1 MFFLVCVSTAVRLLV
16 EKELLD
22 LLDKSRKTN
31 QVLGIT
37 GMLLYKEGNFMQFL
51 EGSREKV
58 IALMEKTRKD
68 PRHRGVITLLQQE
81 HTERE
86 FPEWAMGFKNVESD
100 SLPQLPGYSDF
111 LDLPLTSEQFLMNP
125 SKSLRLLLNF
135 KNILR

>member
-1 MFFLVCVSTAVRLLV
+1 MFFLVYVSSAVRLLV

-22 LLDKSRKTN
+22 LLEKSRKNN
-31 QVLGIT
+31 QAFGIT

-51 EGSREKV
+51 EGPREKV
-58 IALMEKTRKD
+58 MALMEKIRKD

-81 HTERE
+81 HMERE
-86 FPEWAMGFKNVESD
+86 FPEWSMGFKKVESD